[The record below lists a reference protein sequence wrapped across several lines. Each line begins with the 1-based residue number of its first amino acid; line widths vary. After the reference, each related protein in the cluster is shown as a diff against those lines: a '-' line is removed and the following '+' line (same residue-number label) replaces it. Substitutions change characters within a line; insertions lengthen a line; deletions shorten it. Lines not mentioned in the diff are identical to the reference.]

1 MRKKRTAIDKLPPNI
16 KETVDDMIKSNSTYG
31 EIVDYIKSSG
41 NNISLSAIQRY
52 AVNLVRSLQAL
63 QIANQNFKA
72 INDEIENYK
81 NTDCME
87 AILIL
92 LNSKLLERINSLP
105 DEQLQNLDTTQLV
118 KSTVALTK
126 AMAYKKKTIYRQKV
140 YLKMVQSF
148 LNQPSIRQ
156 WLKKLRSYTESS
168 RNSLMTTYP
177 YYNLLRSPSEF
188 DYSGGFLIPYCQKSR
203 IFTGKTDN

>member
-1 MRKKRTAIDKLPPNI
+1 
-16 KETVDDMIKSNSTYG
+16 MIKSNCTYG

-41 NNISLSAIQRY
+41 NNISLSAVQRY

-72 INDEIENYK
+72 INDEMENYK
-81 NTDCME
+81 NTDCTE

-105 DEQLQNLDTTQLV
+105 NEQLQNLDTAQLV

-126 AMAYKKKTIYRQKV
+126 AMAYKKKNDIQTKTLLENGADMLKSTVYQAMAEEEPELYREV
-140 YLKMVQSF
+140 
-148 LNQPSIRQ
+148 
-156 WLKKLRSYTESS
+156 KKFIDDHI
-168 RNSLMTTYP
+168 P
-177 YYNLLRSPSEF
+177 LL
-188 DYSGGFLIPYCQKSR
+188 
-203 IFTGKTDN
+203 

>member
-41 NNISLSAIQRY
+41 NNISLSAVQRY
-52 AVNLVRSLQAL
+52 AVNLTRSLQAL
-63 QIANQNFKA
+63 RLTQENFSI
-72 INDEIENYK
+72 INEEMEHYK
-81 NTDCME
+81 NTDCTE

-126 AMAYKKKTIYRQKV
+126 AIAYKKKSDIQTKSLLENGAELLKSTVYQAMAEEEPELYRD
-140 YLKMVQSF
+140 F
-148 LNQPSIRQ
+148 
-156 WLKKLRSYTESS
+156 KKFIDDHL
-168 RNSLMTTYP
+168 P
-177 YYNLLRSPSEF
+177 LL
-188 DYSGGFLIPYCQKSR
+188 
-203 IFTGKTDN
+203 

>member
-1 MRKKRTAIDKLPPNI
+1 MRKKRNAIDKLPSNI

-41 NNISLSAIQRY
+41 NNISLSAVQRY
-52 AVNLVRSLQAL
+52 AVSLVRSLQAL

-72 INDEIENYK
+72 INEEMENYK
-81 NTDCME
+81 NTDYTE

-126 AMAYKKKTIYRQKV
+126 AMAYKKKTDIQTKTLLENGADMLKSTVYQAMAEEEPELYREVKKFIDDH
-140 YLKMVQSF
+140 LK
-148 LNQPSIRQ
+148 
-156 WLKKLRSYTESS
+156 
-168 RNSLMTTYP
+168 
-177 YYNLLRSPSEF
+177 LL
-188 DYSGGFLIPYCQKSR
+188 
-203 IFTGKTDN
+203 